1 MDRIALAMRVK
12 KGQEQEY
19 IRRHDNIWPEIQEDM
34 RRAGIHKMSIF
45 MFDQQLFLYMEV
57 DDYAEAARILE
68 ASPESVRW
76 EEYMAPI
83 MESAGG
89 DDYDAANPYPEGLP
103 EVFHWTA

>member
-19 IRRHDNIWPEIQEDM
+19 IRRHDSIWPEIYEDM

-45 MFDQQLFLYMEV
+45 MFEQQLFLYMEV
-57 DDYAEAARILE
+57 DDYAEASRILE

-83 MESAGG
+83 MEHAAGE
-89 DDYDAANPYPEGLP
+89 DYDAANPYPEGLP
-103 EVFHWTA
+103 EVFYWAA

>member
-19 IRRHDNIWPEIQEDM
+19 IRRHDNIWPEIQKDM

-57 DDYAEAARILE
+57 DDYAEASRILE
-68 ASPESVRW
+68 ASPESVKW

-83 MESAGG
+83 MENAEGE
-89 DDYDAANPYPEGLP
+89 DYDAANPYPEGLP
-103 EVFHWTA
+103 EVFHWAA